1 MTEHTWVCVCD
12 WLEEE
17 MTVILSYMIGYDEKG
32 SETFSIELFIDS
44 FFFSY
49 RSTRLSIDIYC

>member
-1 MTEHTWVCVCD
+1 
-12 WLEEE
+12 